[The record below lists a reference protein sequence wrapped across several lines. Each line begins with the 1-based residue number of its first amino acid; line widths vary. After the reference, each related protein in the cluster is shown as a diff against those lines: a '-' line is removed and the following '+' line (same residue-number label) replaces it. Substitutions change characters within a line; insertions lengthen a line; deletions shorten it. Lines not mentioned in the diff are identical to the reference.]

1 MAKVTLAVHPRFGE
15 EVAVSPHGRHSV
27 WAETPDG
34 RHSLLPL
41 RWTTLHP
48 RAEPLSK
55 DGRAVRLAPESL
67 RELSAWV
74 VARTFAARSCDG
86 KKLASESGKRE
97 KVGDGEDSAGGIGS
111 TTTVV
116 GQARSSGVDRRVERR
131 KRGVR

>member
-1 MAKVTLAVHPRFGE
+1 MHPRFGE

-27 WAETPDG
+27 WAETRDG

-41 RWTTLHP
+41 QWTTLHP

-55 DGRAVRLAPESL
+55 GGRGVRLDPESL
-67 RELSAWV
+67 RELSVWV
-74 VARTFAARSCDG
+74 VARSSVAQPRDG
-86 KKLASESGKRE
+86 KKLANERGKRE
-97 KVGDGEDSAGGIGS
+97 DVGDGEDSTGGIGS

-116 GQARSSGVDRRVERR
+116 GQARSSGVGRRVERR